1 MGRRSFIS
9 MTAIKKIV
17 SASNR
22 IKRERYK
29 NELIRAQDGNGKERP
44 PQFSLTN
51 VDFNITSRIARIE
64 ILQSQEYRTIQK
76 YITQNY
82 VKYPIYSE
90 WKIKEKTLK
99 KTLKLTNSELELLN
113 VNEDNL
119 IKMFAEEII
128 IELNN
133 EELFPSWFIKMYL
146 KRELDSDLQNMKNEL
161 NFFIKNQNN
170 KIITQQTNIDNY
182 NNEITTYSK
191 TLNRQQKKQNKLELK
206 LTKLSNTKPS
216 ILKSLISLGIFNYL
230 ISNKRKNK
238 LELKL
243 STCNSFIGELNRNIS
258 DNNYQVIKCNKNIDN
273 YKLNITDKEKEYKN
287 KRELRLIDYNKKI
300 LEVKPLSNMVSYDDT
315 FTMLKLFSGIEYE
328 KIIGVYVIH
337 NKEKDKYYVGQSK
350 DVMKRIKQHF
360 NGTIPK
366 NTIFAEDYYTSQM
379 EDRDNI
385 FELKIIRC
393 ETKDELDRLER
404 KLIYEYDSWNN
415 GYNGTSGNI

>member
-9 MTAIKKIV
+9 MTAIKKIA

-22 IKRERYK
+22 IKRERYN
-29 NELIRAQDGNGKERP
+29 NELIKAQGGNEKEKQ
-44 PQFSLTN
+44 PQFSLTK
-51 VDFNITSRIARIE
+51 VDFNITSRVARIE

-90 WKIKEKTLK
+90 WKIKEKLLK

-113 VNEDNL
+113 VNDDDL

-146 KRELDSDLQNMKNEL
+146 KRELDSDLQNMKIEL
-161 NFFIKNQNN
+161 NSFTDNQNN

-182 NNEITTYSK
+182 INEITKYNK
-191 TLNRQQKKQNKLELK
+191 TLNKQQKKQNKLKLK
-206 LTKLSNTKPS
+206 LAKLSNTKPN
-216 ILKSLISLGIFNYL
+216 IIKSLISLGIFNYL

-243 STCNSFIGELNRNIS
+243 STCNSFISELNKNIS
-258 DNNYQVIKCNKNIDN
+258 NNNNQIIRCNKNIDG
-273 YKLNITDKEKEYKN
+273 YKLNIIEKEKEYKN
-287 KRELRLIDYNKKI
+287 KRELRLSEYNKKI
-300 LEVKPLSNMVSYDDT
+300 LEVKPLSNMVSQDES
-315 FTMLKLFSGIEYE
+315 FTMLKLFSGLEYE

-366 NTIFAEDYYTSQM
+366 NAIFAEDYYTSQM
-379 EDRDNI
+379 ENKDNI

-393 ETKDELDRLER
+393 ETKDELDSLEK
-404 KLIYEYDSWNN
+404 KLIFEYDSWNN